1 VPARTKQAFSEYV
14 KQNFYNVKGTD
25 LNNAEKY
32 IFATCPGSGAF
43 FATPK

>member
-1 VPARTKQAFSEYV
+1 VPTTAKQAFSEYV

-25 LNNAEKY
+25 LNIAEKY

-43 FATPK
+43 FATLK